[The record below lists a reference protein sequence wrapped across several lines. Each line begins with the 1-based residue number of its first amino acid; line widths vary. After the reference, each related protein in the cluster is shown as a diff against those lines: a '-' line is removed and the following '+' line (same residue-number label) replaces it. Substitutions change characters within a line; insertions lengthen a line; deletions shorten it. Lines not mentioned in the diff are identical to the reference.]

1 MFVFCQFWD
10 PSVYPFRAVITS
22 LWFYNGSCTR
32 DLYLRFDR
40 MKKKRRF
47 AFPVRSTFPSLYV
60 SSLLLLGSLYLRV
73 RARACLFTYV
83 LRRYFVC
90 SREVC
95 VRFIIANTEQ
105 RRRSL
110 TALSLPRGISCVHL
124 FHARRNIETRKRIFS
139 FFSLFSSQ
147 FLFFSILLLPCYS
160 FFLSSPFLSYI
171 LYIYIFLFLYFLR
184 ESNVRMYANSRKSL

>member
-10 PSVYPFRAVITS
+10 PSVCPFRAAITS

-40 MKKKRRF
+40 IKKKKEIRVSRVISF
-47 AFPVRSTFPSLYV
+47 SIPLCV

-73 RARACLFTYV
+73 FVTYV

-90 SREVC
+90 SRKVR
-95 VRFIIANTEQ
+95 VRFIIANTKQ

-124 FHARRNIETRKRIFS
+124 FHARRNIETRKRSFS
-139 FFSLFSSQ
+139 FFSLFPSQ
-147 FLFFSILLLPCYS
+147 FLFYFFLFRFVVALLLI
-160 FFLSSPFLSYI
+160 FLSLFFPI
-171 LYIYIFLFLYFLR
+171 LYSLHIYFSFLIFSPWEQR
-184 ESNVRMYANSRKSL
+184 KNVREFS